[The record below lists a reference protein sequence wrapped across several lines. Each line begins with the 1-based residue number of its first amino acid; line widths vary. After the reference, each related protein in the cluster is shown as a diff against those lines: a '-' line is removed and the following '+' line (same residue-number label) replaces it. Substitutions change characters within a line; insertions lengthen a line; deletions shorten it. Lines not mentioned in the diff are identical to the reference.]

1 MKTHVSDAAAAD
13 PTIAAVIALAAL
25 LMLPGVAKAQTAD
38 LVSRT
43 ALRVCADPA
52 NLPFSNEAGEGF
64 ENKIAELLAAD
75 LKLPLEYTWFPQ
87 VTGFVRNTLSA
98 KRCDVVMG
106 YVAAGDVI
114 QNTNPYYKSAW
125 ALIYPKDG
133 NWDGVVSLN
142 DDRLKGKRLGIV
154 AGAPPA
160 TVMATNGLMA
170 HAKPYALMVDRR
182 YESPAE
188 EMLRDMQAGEI
199 DAGILWGPIAG
210 YYVKKSGMP
219 LSVAPLL
226 QETKSIPMAYR
237 ITLGLRHGETEWK
250 HRLNDFLDARRA
262 EIQSILLQYGV
273 PLLDEQ
279 DKSLSGP

>member
-1 MKTHVSDAAAAD
+1 MKIHVSDAAAD
-13 PTIAAVIALAAL
+13 LIAAAGISLAAL
-25 LMLPGVAKAQTAD
+25 LMTTGSATAQPAD

-52 NLPFSNEAGEGF
+52 NMPSSNEAGEGF

-87 VTGFVRNTLSA
+87 VTGFVRNTLGA
-98 KRCDVVMG
+98 KRCDLVMG
-106 YVAAGDVI
+106 YVAAGEVI
-114 QNTNPYYKSAW
+114 QNTNPYYRSAW
-125 ALIYPKDG
+125 VLVLPKDRG
-133 NWDGVVSLN
+133 LDGIEAL
-142 DDRLKGKRLGIV
+142 DDARLKGKRLGIV

-188 EMLRDMQAGEI
+188 EMLRDIKAGEI
-199 DAGILWGPIAG
+199 EAGILWGPIAG

-219 LSVAPLL
+219 LAVVPLL
-226 QETKSIPMAYR
+226 HETKTVPMTYR

-250 HRLNDFLDARRA
+250 HRLNDFLDVHRV

-279 DKSLSGP
+279 DKAITAP

>member
-1 MKTHVSDAAAAD
+1 MKIHVSDAAAD
-13 PTIAAVIALAAL
+13 LIAAAGISLAAL
-25 LMLPGVAKAQTAD
+25 LMTTGSATAQPAD

-52 NLPFSNEAGEGF
+52 NMPFSNEAGEGF

-87 VTGFVRNTLSA
+87 VTGFVRNTLGA
-98 KRCDVVMG
+98 KRCDLVMG
-106 YVAAGDVI
+106 YVAAGEVI
-114 QNTNPYYKSAW
+114 QNTNPYYRSAW
-125 ALIYPKDG
+125 VLVLPKDRG
-133 NWDGVVSLN
+133 LDGIEAL
-142 DDRLKGKRLGIV
+142 DDARLKGKRLGIV

-188 EMLRDMQAGEI
+188 EMLRDIKAGEI
-199 DAGILWGPIAG
+199 EAGILWGPIAG

-219 LSVAPLL
+219 LAVVPLL
-226 QETKSIPMAYR
+226 HETKTVPMTYR

-250 HRLNDFLDARRA
+250 HRLNDFLDVHRV

-279 DKSLSGP
+279 DKAITAP

>member
-1 MKTHVSDAAAAD
+1 MKIHVSDAAADLTTA
-13 PTIAAVIALAAL
+13 TVIALAAL
-25 LMLPGVAKAQTAD
+25 LTLPGVATAQTAD

-52 NLPFSNEAGEGF
+52 NMPFSNQAGEGF

-87 VTGFVRNTLSA
+87 VTGFVRNTLGA
-98 KRCDVVMG
+98 KRCDLVMG

-114 QNTNPYYKSAW
+114 QNTNPYYMSAW
-125 ALIYPKDG
+125 SLIYPKDG
-133 NWDGVVSLN
+133 NLDGVDSLN
-142 DDRLKGKRLGIV
+142 DDRLKGRRLGIV

-170 HAKPYALMVDRR
+170 QAKPYALMVDRR

-188 EMLRDMQAGEI
+188 EMLGDMQAGEI

-210 YYVKKSGMP
+210 YYAKKSGRP
-219 LSVAPLL
+219 LSVVPLL
-226 QETKSIPMAYR
+226 HETKTVPMAYR
-237 ITLGLRHGETEWK
+237 ITLGLRHGEIEWK

>member
-1 MKTHVSDAAAAD
+1 MKIHVSDAAADLTTA
-13 PTIAAVIALAAL
+13 TVIALAAL
-25 LMLPGVAKAQTAD
+25 LTLPGVATAQTAD

-52 NLPFSNEAGEGF
+52 NLPFSNQAGEGF

-87 VTGFVRNTLSA
+87 VTGFVRNTLGA
-98 KRCDVVMG
+98 KRCDLVMG

-114 QNTNPYYKSAW
+114 QNTNPYYMSAW
-125 ALIYPKDG
+125 SLIYPKDG
-133 NWDGVVSLN
+133 NLDGVDSLN
-142 DDRLKGKRLGIV
+142 DDRLKGRRLGIV

-188 EMLRDMQAGEI
+188 EMLGDMQAGEI

-210 YYVKKSGMP
+210 YYAKKSGRP
-219 LSVAPLL
+219 LSVVPLL
-226 QETKSIPMAYR
+226 HETKAVPMAYR
-237 ITLGLRHGETEWK
+237 ITLGLRHGEIEWK

-279 DKSLSGP
+279 DKPMNGP

>member
-1 MKTHVSDAAAAD
+1 MKIHVSDVAAD
-13 PTIAAVIALAAL
+13 LIALGAISFAAL
-25 LMLPGVAKAQTAD
+25 LVATATVRAQTTD

-52 NLPFSNEAGEGF
+52 NMPFSNEAGEGF

-75 LKLPLEYTWFPQ
+75 LQLPLEYTWFPQ
-87 VTGFVRNTLSA
+87 VTGFVRNTLGA
-98 KRCDVVMG
+98 KRCDLVMG
-106 YVAAGDVI
+106 YVAAGEII
-114 QNTNPYYKSAW
+114 QNTNPYYRSAW
-125 ALIYPKDG
+125 TMIYPKDG
-133 NWDGVVSLN
+133 SLEGVASLN
-142 DDRLKGKRLGIV
+142 DDRLKDKRLGIV

-188 EMLRDMQAGEI
+188 EMLRDIKAGEI

-219 LSVAPLL
+219 LAVVPLL
-226 QETKSIPMAYR
+226 KETKSVPMAYR

-250 HRLNDFLDARRA
+250 HRLNDFLDAHRA

-279 DKSLSGP
+279 DKPITSP

>member
-1 MKTHVSDAAAAD
+1 MKTHVSDAVADLIAVAA
-13 PTIAAVIALAAL
+13 TSLAVLHMATAT
-25 LMLPGVAKAQTAD
+25 VRAQTTD

-52 NLPFSNEAGEGF
+52 NMPFSNEAGEGF

-87 VTGFVRNTLSA
+87 VTGFVRNTLGA
-98 KRCDVVMG
+98 KRCDLVMG
-106 YVAAGDVI
+106 YVAAGEVI

-125 ALIYPKDG
+125 VLVLPKDRG
-133 NWDGVVSLN
+133 LDGIEAL
-142 DDRLKGKRLGIV
+142 DDARLKGKRLGIV

-170 HAKPYALMVDRR
+170 NAKPYALMVDRR

-188 EMLRDMQAGEI
+188 EMIRDIKTGEI
-199 DAGILWGPIAG
+199 EAGILWGPIAG

-219 LSVAPLL
+219 LAVVPLL
-226 QETKSIPMAYR
+226 HEAKAVPMAYR
-237 ITLGLRHGETEWK
+237 ITIGLRHGETEWK
-250 HRLNDFLDARRA
+250 HRLNDFLSARRS

-273 PLLDEQ
+273 PLIDDQ
-279 DKSLSGP
+279 DKPITNQ

>member
-1 MKTHVSDAAAAD
+1 MKIHVLDAVNQGAAAGILLTALLVTQS
-13 PTIAAVIALAAL
+13 PALAQ
-25 LMLPGVAKAQTAD
+25 PAD

-52 NLPFSNEAGEGF
+52 NMPFSNKAGEGF

-87 VTGFVRNTLSA
+87 ATGFVRNTLGA

-106 YVAAGDVI
+106 YVAASEVM

-125 ALIYPKDG
+125 VLVYPKDG
-133 NWDGVVSLN
+133 DLKGVEAL
-142 DDRLKGKRLGIV
+142 DDPRLKDKRLGIV

-170 HAKPYALMVDRR
+170 RAKPYALMVDRR

-188 EMLRDMQAGEI
+188 EMLKDIASGEV

-210 YYVKKSGMP
+210 YYVKKSGAPLAIMP
-219 LSVAPLL
+219 LLH
-226 QETKSIPMAYR
+226 ETKAVPMTYR
-237 ITLGLRHGETEWK
+237 ITVGLRHGETEWK
-250 HRLNDFLDARRA
+250 HHLNEFLAARQA

-279 DKSLSGP
+279 DKPITGQ